1 MKVHLQASLLANKN
15 KSQATAVSL
24 ARAAAPPASKLKPMA
39 PSRSQSP
46 QAKLDGLSAPSK
58 KRKILVVSPG
68 STTATQPRLY
78 AVDCPA
84 VDPPGPPAGTF
95 SPIPIMPSVG
105 APAAISPKAAGPDTS
120 MQASSSASLKRSV
133 SKRFKEGT
141 TTPLKAQEL
150 LNLVKEM
157 MKKLPKHM
165 QISHLKDKSVAQLDQ
180 ILDDELHLRSV
191 ASLAAQCDA
200 ARLKLTQPVHR
211 DVNIRILA
219 LLATDAQL
227 LDLYKSSLC
236 ATTQQMLDAGCDP
249 NSNSGKGMGLNHKYH
264 QELELKFNDIAI
276 CPDFPFEYYESD
288 CGPAV
293 HSDGS
298 FLTCPPKIRG
308 GLFAAFSLLQAR
320 KPEGFPNA
328 FFSIEM
334 LDKIFVAGKTEYHN
348 MMSRW
353 DVSGQHGGKP
363 MWFFVAPVRTIIPE
377 EQHHYLE
384 MPVKRWDSL
393 AFYMLFKNIED
404 LKLVMTKIV
413 PGGVGGMNATPTTP
427 LSATAGSCP
436 RQVLANARA
445 AANKVQQEALAMQ
458 RELHEL
464 QVAELRR
471 KSVAAAAS
479 TTTHLLQ
486 RILETTKLL
495 AQFRFEGCED
505 MEKQCEQELA
515 AMKAQLAPIIPAP
528 VQ

>member
-1 MKVHLQASLLANKN
+1 
-15 KSQATAVSL
+15 
-24 ARAAAPPASKLKPMA
+24 
-39 PSRSQSP
+39 
-46 QAKLDGLSAPSK
+46 
-58 KRKILVVSPG
+58 
-68 STTATQPRLY
+68 
-78 AVDCPA
+78 
-84 VDPPGPPAGTF
+84 
-95 SPIPIMPSVG
+95 
-105 APAAISPKAAGPDTS
+105 

-165 QISHLKDKSVAQLDQ
+165 QIPHLKDKSVAQLDQ

-249 NSNSGKGMGLNHKYH
+249 NSNTGKGMGLNHKYH

-298 FLTCPPKIRG
+298 FLTCPAKIRG

-363 MWFFVAPVRTIIPE
+363 MWFRTGC
-377 EQHHYLE
+377 
-384 MPVKRWDSL
+384 
-393 AFYMLFKNIED
+393 
-404 LKLVMTKIV
+404 TC
-413 PGGVGGMNATPTTP
+413 G
-427 LSATAGSCP
+427 SARSA
-436 RQVLANARA
+436 AWAR
-445 AANKVQQEALAMQ
+445 
-458 RELHEL
+458 R
-464 QVAELRR
+464 
-471 KSVAAAAS
+471 AAAAS
-479 TTTHLLQ
+479 RNPVLQLGDSALQLARATSAKDNTTTSSRGDAAAACIILL
-486 RILETTKLL
+486 LL
-495 AQFRFEGCED
+495 
-505 MEKQCEQELA
+505 L
-515 AMKAQLAPIIPAP
+515 P
-528 VQ
+528 VPTVQ